1 MSHELRNPLNSIKAL
16 NILKR
21 NLYSQLQLILM
32 SYNIDTS
39 ESEKIIVELNEGL
52 DVQESSSNLMSSI
65 IQDLLDYSYI
75 KAGKFR
81 KNIST
86 FNIRDAV

>member
-1 MSHELRNPLNSIKAL
+1 
-16 NILKR
+16 
-21 NLYSQLQLILM
+21 M
-32 SYNIDTS
+32 SYNIDTT
-39 ESEKIIVELNEGL
+39 ESEKIILELNEGL
-52 DVQESSSNLMSSI
+52 EVQESSSNLMSSI
-65 IQDLLDYSYI
+65 IQDLLDYSQI